1 MKVHSYGTR
10 DEKRSLGLNIILN
23 FTNVMMLP
31 HLYGAQY
38 VHGVSSS
45 VANISF
51 VTSDT
56 YITLYL
62 KLKMCWFLNEGCDLV
77 GKLLHCIR

>member
-1 MKVHSYGTR
+1 MKVHSYGTK
-10 DEKRSLGLNIILN
+10 DERRSLGLNIILN
-23 FTNVMMLP
+23 LTNVMMLP

-62 KLKMCWFLNEGCDLV
+62 KLKMCWFLNEGCYLV

>member
-1 MKVHSYGTR
+1 
-10 DEKRSLGLNIILN
+10 
-23 FTNVMMLP
+23 MMFP

-38 VHGVSSS
+38 VHGVLSS

-51 VTSDT
+51 MTSDT

-62 KLKMCWFLNEGCDLV
+62 KLKMCWFLNE
-77 GKLLHCIR
+77 

>member
-1 MKVHSYGTR
+1 
-10 DEKRSLGLNIILN
+10 
-23 FTNVMMLP
+23 MMLP

-51 VTSDT
+51 MTSDT

-62 KLKMCWFLNEGCDLV
+62 KLKMCWFSWKVITLYKTTIINFAPLHLV
-77 GKLLHCIR
+77 PPRFQV